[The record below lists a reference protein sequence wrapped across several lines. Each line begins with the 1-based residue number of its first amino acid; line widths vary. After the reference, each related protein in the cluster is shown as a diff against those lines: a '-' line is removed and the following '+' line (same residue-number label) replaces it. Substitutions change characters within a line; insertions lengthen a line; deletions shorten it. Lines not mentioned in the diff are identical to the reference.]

1 MLQDHEQQADKL
13 QGAAVAA
20 EGGRGHAGTRAT
32 SARSAVSGPARTM
45 SETGPGTG
53 GGNAGETPREV
64 DGRSGDERPLPW
76 LLRQKIAVPDRV
88 TGYLDRAGLVERA
101 MPTRRRLTVLQAPG
115 GFGKTTLLAEC
126 CRRLREDGIPTA
138 WVSVDEQD
146 EPGVLDTYIAYAC
159 QSAAAG
165 AVAASEQFAKP
176 GLDNARGGS
185 ESRTGL
191 AVREIADLDGP
202 FVLMFDEL
210 ERLGNPGSAALLD
223 FLLQRGPPNLHLAF
237 ACRQLPAG
245 VNVAGAVLEGRAAI
259 VSTEELRFSKSEVAD
274 FFDGKLS
281 RPRLAAL
288 MSESAGWPFALRI
301 SRNEIESG
309 ARGHD
314 RAAQEF
320 VENWVESRL
329 FAGLGA
335 EDREF
340 LLDIGLFEWMDAAFL
355 DNVLERSDSMRR
367 IGTMPFLVGLLEPV
381 RDGPTEVWRLH
392 PLIREYCARRRFR
405 ETPQRFCTIHRRI
418 ADALVRRGETVAAMR
433 HAVEAGE
440 PALAG
445 DILERAGTFRVWL
458 REGLVQFQAADRWL
472 GEDVIEARPR
482 LALVR
487 CLALILSGRLE
498 EARARYRSVAESV
511 AARLGGL
518 DAEASDAEFEL
529 AVDNSVVR
537 GLLALYGGEP
547 FGSEVTRTLL
557 ADLSQLA
564 ESSRVDILTCGHL
577 EHGLCIASS
586 MTAEFGAALEH
597 AARAR
602 QCFGESRYMTMYID
616 VQVGQVA
623 MAQGRVRD
631 AEAYY
636 RRAQRVANND
646 YVLDAVPA
654 AICGGLLQELALE
667 CNRAAPGTELARV
680 PGALATGS
688 SPYSAYAAAAGAA
701 VELRLRDEGVDG
713 ALAAADEM
721 LDYVRAARLPALAR
735 YVSALRVSLL
745 AVAGRIGDG
754 EEAWALDDLPEE
766 AADCLDLAGQGWREM
781 EALSCARLRL
791 TIGRGRFEA
800 GRGFADE
807 LRAVAAARGLRR
819 TLMRALALS
828 AVLEHRAGDAA
839 AAAGHL
845 EAYLRLYAET
855 PYAGPLVRERADC
868 AQLVAAFLE
877 SAPESP
883 CKEAARSLLTAMAR
897 AGDPRQS
904 VLSAREREVLQRL
917 EGQRDKEIAAAL
929 GLSAYGVRYHI
940 RKLFAKL
947 GARNRAEAVRRAR
960 EMGLVPDAY

>member
-1 MLQDHEQQADKL
+1 
-13 QGAAVAA
+13 
-20 EGGRGHAGTRAT
+20 
-32 SARSAVSGPARTM
+32 M
-45 SETGPGTG
+45 SETDPDAR
-53 GGNAGETPREV
+53 GGNAAGSPREA
-64 DGRSGDERPLPW
+64 GGQPGDERPLPW

-88 TGYLDRAGLVERA
+88 AGYLDRAGLVERA
-101 MPTRRRLTVLQAPG
+101 MPTSRRLTVLQAPG

-146 EPGVLDTYIAYAC
+146 EPDVLDTYIAYAC

-165 AVAASEQFAKP
+165 AIAGSEKLAIP
-176 GLDNARGGS
+176 GLGKARGGS

-191 AVREIADLDGP
+191 AVREIADLEGP
-202 FVLMFDEL
+202 FVLVFDEL
-210 ERLGNPGSAALLD
+210 ERLGNPGSAALLE
-223 FLLQRGPPNLHLAF
+223 FLIKRGPPNLHLAF

-245 VNVAGAVLEGRAAI
+245 VNIAGAVLEGRAAI

-281 RPRLAAL
+281 RPRLAAM

-309 ARGHD
+309 ERGNAG
-314 RAAQEF
+314 AAQEF

-340 LLDIGLFEWMDAAFL
+340 LLDIGLFEWMDAALL

-381 RDGPTEVWRLH
+381 GDGPTEVRRLH

-405 ETPQRFCTIHRRI
+405 ETPQRFRSIHRRI
-418 ADALVRRGETVAAMR
+418 AGALMRRGETAAAMR

-440 PALAG
+440 PTLAG
-445 DILERAGTFRVWL
+445 DILERAGGFRLWL

-472 GEDVIEARPR
+472 GEDVIGARPR

-498 EARARYRSVAESV
+498 EARERYRSVAESV

-537 GLLALYGGEP
+537 GMLALYGGER

-557 ADLSQLA
+557 ADLAQLA
-564 ESSRVDILTCGHL
+564 ESPRVDVLTRGHL
-577 EHGLCIASS
+577 EHGLCIASNIA
-586 MTAEFGAALEH
+586 AEFGAALEH

-602 QCFGESRYMTMYID
+602 QCFAQSQYMRMFVD
-616 VQVGQVA
+616 LQVGQIA
-623 MAQGRVRD
+623 MAQGRVQD
-631 AEAYY
+631 AAAHYLGAE
-636 RRAQRVANND
+636 RVAKRN

-654 AICGGLLQELALE
+654 AICGVLLQELALE
-667 CNRAAPGTELARV
+667 CDRATPGPELTRV

-688 SPYSAYAAAAGAA
+688 SPFSAYAAAAGAV

-721 LDYVRAARLPALAR
+721 LDYVREARLPALVR

-745 AVAGRIGDG
+745 AAAGRIGDG

-766 AADCLDLAGQGWREM
+766 AEGCLDLTGQSWREM

-791 TIGRGRFEA
+791 TIGRERFEA
-800 GRGFADE
+800 GRGFADG

-819 TLMRALALS
+819 TLMRALSLS
-828 AVLEHRAGDAA
+828 VVLEHRAGEAA

-855 PYAGPLVRERADC
+855 PYAWPLVRERADC
-868 AQLVAAFLE
+868 AQLVAAFLV
-877 SAPESP
+877 SAPDATG
-883 CKEAARSLLTAMAR
+883 KEAARSLLTAMER
-897 AGDPRQS
+897 ADDPRQPA
-904 VLSAREREVLQRL
+904 LSAREKEVLQRL